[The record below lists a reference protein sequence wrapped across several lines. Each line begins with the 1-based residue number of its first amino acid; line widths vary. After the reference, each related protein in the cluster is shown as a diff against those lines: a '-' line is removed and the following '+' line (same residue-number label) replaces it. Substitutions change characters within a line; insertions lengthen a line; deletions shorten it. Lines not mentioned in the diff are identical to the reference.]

1 MVYSMFSHKPGL
13 YSLDASKGHTHPA
26 LCDNQQCLQVLPNVL
41 GPWGGEGWDEIIP
54 AENY

>member
-1 MVYSMFSHKPGL
+1 MFSHKPGL